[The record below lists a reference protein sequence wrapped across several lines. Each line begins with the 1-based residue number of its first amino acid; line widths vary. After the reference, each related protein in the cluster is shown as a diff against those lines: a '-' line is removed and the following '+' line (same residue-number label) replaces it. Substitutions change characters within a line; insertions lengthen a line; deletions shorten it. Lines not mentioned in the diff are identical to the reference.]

1 MDMQMFS
8 SHVDHLREVNKM
20 RTNQDRLMHMI
31 QLSNARPSSMLQN
44 GGGLNHGGGIANGGG
59 LKYGNAGN
67 GMAEFGQGYHP
78 ELRKIMKADDN
89 TKAPNGENEEDAFVA
104 VAETPVEVKKP
115 VSKLTQS
122 KIVTVQG
129 TVKAIR
135 TKPSA
140 GLGEVNSR
148 QKEVLQKA
156 MAKAESITPFKARGN
171 KVVIAIDENG
181 EITKYKSLI
190 KAHTALGVT
199 KHQLFGGKTP
209 KENYGS
215 HYNKKLKKLLALV
228 DKTNSVN
235 FD

>member
-1 MDMQMFS
+1 M
-8 SHVDHLREVNKM
+8 
-20 RTNQDRLMHMI
+20 
-31 QLSNARPSSMLQN
+31 
-44 GGGLNHGGGIANGGG
+44 
-59 LKYGNAGN
+59 YGNAGN

-104 VAETPVEVKKP
+104 VAEAPVEVKKP
-115 VSKLTQS
+115 VSKKKLTQS

-135 TKPSA
+135 TNNKVTLDVLPKPGVDYVPS
-140 GLGEVNSR
+140 EVNSR

-156 MAKAESITPFKARGN
+156 MAKAGDITPFKARGN

-228 DKTNSVN
+228 DKANSVN